1 MEGIME
7 KEIDGKLYKNMSID
21 KMIINGKEIHGNI
34 ISAEDASD
42 GKIKLTIIAE
52 PKEENKK

>member
-7 KEIDGKLYKNMSID
+7 KEIDGKLYKEVPI
-21 KMIINGKEIHGNI
+21 KKIIINGKEIHSNV

-42 GKIKLTIIAE
+42 GNIRVTLITE

>member
-7 KEIDGKLYKNMSID
+7 KEIDGKLYKNMPIN
-21 KMIINGKEIHGNI
+21 KMIINGKEVHGNI

-52 PKEENKK
+52 PEEVNKR

>member
-7 KEIDGKLYKNMSID
+7 KVIDGKLYKDISVA
-21 KMIINGKEIHGNI
+21 KMIINGKEIDGNV

-42 GKIKLTIIAE
+42 ENITVTIITE
-52 PKEENKK
+52 PEEENKK